1 MEDLKQ
7 IFDLNDLALDGI
19 KKYHKKRELY
29 QNLIAKNNKHFVG
42 IIGPRG
48 VGKTILLKQL
58 ASEKKHSCYISLDSI
73 EDIDL
78 FDTIRNLNENYS
90 ITSFFI
96 DEIHFNKNYS
106 KSLKKIYDFLD
117 VKLTFTSSVAL
128 SIIDSSYDLSRRVKL
143 HYLYPFSFRE
153 YLFFKFDKIIQR
165 ITLDDIFNNKFPK
178 ELLRYDYLFNK
189 YLAGGLMPFALEE
202 PSFIS
207 LQKNIIN
214 KIIQKDI
221 PSATSINLDEL
232 NKIKKLLEFIGKS
245 EVDGLNFSS
254 VSKNIGITKYKAE
267 AYITLLQN
275 SFVLNPVFPAGTNV
289 LREPK
294 ILMFLP
300 YRLLFKDFDDA
311 IGGLREDFFCEAMLS
326 SNLTFHYLK
335 TNRGAKTPDYY
346 IKYKNENIVVEVG
359 GKSKGR
365 KQFKGIDEKK
375 KIIFTHS
382 TIVNKIKRPLFLLGF
397 L

>member
-1 MEDLKQ
+1 MEELKQ
-7 IFDLNDLALDGI
+7 ILDLHDLALEGI

-29 QNLIAKNNKHFVG
+29 QKLIPKNNKHFVG

-58 ASEKKHSCYISLDSI
+58 ASKIKHSCYLSLDSV
-73 EDIDL
+73 EDCDL
-78 FDTIRNLNENYS
+78 FNIIRNLNENYS

-96 DEIHFNKNYS
+96 DEIHFNKNHS

-143 HYLYPFSFRE
+143 HYLYPFNFRE
-153 YLFFKFDKIIQR
+153 YLFFKFDKIVPKL
-165 ITLDDIFNNKFPK
+165 TFDEIFDNKFPK
-178 ELLRYDYLFNK
+178 ELLRYDYHFNK
-189 YLAGGLMPFALEE
+189 YLSGGLMPFTLEE
-202 PSFIS
+202 PDFIS
-207 LQKNIIN
+207 LQENILN
-214 KIIQKDI
+214 KIILKDI
-221 PSATSINLDEL
+221 PSVSSINLDEL
-232 NKIKKLLEFIGKS
+232 NKIKKTVNFIGKS

-254 VSKNIGITKYKAE
+254 ISKNIGITKYKAE
-267 AYITLLQN
+267 AYITLLQK
-275 SFVLNPVFPAGTNV
+275 SFILNPVFPAGTNV

-300 YRLLFKDFDDA
+300 YRLLFKDFDNA
-311 IGGLREDFFCEAMLS
+311 IGGLREDFFCETLLS
-326 SNLTFHYLK
+326 ANLTFHYLK
-335 TNRGAKTPDYY
+335 TKRGAKTPDYY
-346 IKYKNENIVVEVG
+346 IKYNNENIVVEVG
-359 GKSKGR
+359 GKNKGR
-365 KQFKGIDEKK
+365 EQFKGIDEKK

-382 TIVNKIKRPLFLLGF
+382 TIIDKLRRPLFLLGF